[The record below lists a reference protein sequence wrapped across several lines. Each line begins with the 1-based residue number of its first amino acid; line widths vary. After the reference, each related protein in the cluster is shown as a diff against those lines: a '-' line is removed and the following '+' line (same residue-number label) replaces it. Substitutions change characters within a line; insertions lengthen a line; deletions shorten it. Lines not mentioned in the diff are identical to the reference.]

1 MEILKIKSYEKILD
15 NNKAIN
21 VVSIDLKKK
30 LILQTT

>member
-1 MEILKIKSYEKILD
+1 MEILKIKSLIEKILD

-30 LILQTT
+30 T